1 MSECKNDGQPSMPTN
16 PVPGPKRIP
25 RLDFRDPTLA
35 PSRLNQLDACP
46 GFIGAVLEQDTDA
59 MDEGTA
65 LHAAVETA
73 IKTNE
78 IPEGLSPEHRDM
90 VEWAVGFF
98 KQIVSSQ
105 DYVSLEHEMTIPFCH
120 NKARIDV
127 LSTRICSNGGWHTVI
142 DWKFGRA
149 KQAPADRNPQMRAY
163 AVGLMQADPNIYQVK
178 LFLAYPRMQMHDT
191 AIFTRE
197 DFLIALEELA
207 VLKVKCD
214 DYLNRL
220 TPGEACKNCGRKLQC
235 SALSDLSST
244 PVFRAPLEISAQ
256 IRPLQER
263 VGQLET
269 ALAEAVSFLKNP
281 LPAYP
286 ESPANEYYEA
296 DREVRDTSVVAFLG
310 RAEML
315 TGATPI
321 SPSPMPLGRFDLYDP
336 IQLGEFRR
344 AAGVLEAFCREVK
357 QWVDEAI
364 TKHGVE
370 VPGFEVM
377 ERRGTRG
384 LTDGVKALEMLPQ
397 IQVEAGLPPEVDWA
411 RLVEGLG
418 ITLPKLESYLTEV
431 LKAAH
436 NGKPPRGSIKEL
448 TTKLTVGLNRL
459 GLVKEGTPTVF
470 VQEVKS

>member
-1 MSECKNDGQPSMPTN
+1 MKT
-16 PVPGPKRIP
+16 IP

-73 IKTNE
+73 IKTGE
-78 IPEGLSPEHRDM
+78 IPEGLTPEHRDM

-98 KQIVSSQ
+98 QARIPADCIV
-105 DYVSLEHEMTIPFCH
+105 DLEREITIPFCH

-127 LSTRICSNGGWHTVI
+127 LASAEDHEVLVL

-163 AVGLMQADPNIYQVK
+163 AVGLMQANAHVRAVHLI
-178 LFLAYPRMQMHDT
+178 LAYPRMQMFDA
-191 AIFTRE
+191 AIFARA
-197 DFLIALEELA
+197 DFLVALEELA

-235 SALSDLSST
+235 SALANLAASEA
-244 PVFRAPLEISAQ
+244 FHAPIQ
-256 IRPLQER
+256 I
-263 VGQLET
+263 
-269 ALAEAVSFLKNP
+269 
-281 LPAYP
+281 
-286 ESPANEYYEA
+286 
-296 DREVRDTSVVAFLG
+296 
-310 RAEML
+310 
-315 TGATPI
+315 
-321 SPSPMPLGRFDLYDP
+321 GRFDLYDP
-336 IQLGEFRR
+336 SQLGEFRR
-344 AAGVLEAFCREVK
+344 AAGVLEAFCKEVK

-384 LTDGVKALEMLPQ
+384 LTDGVKALEMLPE
-397 IQVEAGLPPEVDWA
+397 IQEAAGLPPEVDWA

-436 NGKPPRGSIKEL
+436 NGKPPRGSIKNL

>member
-1 MSECKNDGQPSMPTN
+1 MKNPIDPQTLSN
-16 PVPGPKRIP
+16 IEAFRNQPVPAGQNPDIYRHHVDVTADKMLEKALNDANPQPKRIP

-73 IKTNE
+73 LKTNE
-78 IPEGLSPEHRDM
+78 IPEGLTPEHRDM

-98 KQIVSSQ
+98 KTEPSTVSGIF
-105 DYVSLEHEMTIPFCH
+105 DLEREITIPFCH

-127 LSTRICSNGGWHTVI
+127 LVTCGGDYAKVI

-163 AVGLMQADPNIYQVK
+163 AVGLMQANPQLDLVT
-178 LFLAYPRMQMHDT
+178 LCLAYPRMQMYDKAT
-191 AIFTRE
+191 FTRE
-197 DFLIALEELA
+197 DFLVALEELA

-220 TPGEACKNCGRKLQC
+220 TLGAACNRCGRKLQC
-235 SALSDLSST
+235 SS
-244 PVFRAPLEISAQ
+244 VQ
-256 IRPLQER
+256 N
-263 VGQLET
+263 
-269 ALAEAVSFLKNP
+269 LAA
-281 LPAYP
+281 
-286 ESPANEYYEA
+286 SPAFHA
-296 DREVRDTSVVAFLG
+296 
-310 RAEML
+310 
-315 TGATPI
+315 PI
-321 SPSPMPLGRFDLYDP
+321 QIGRFDLYDP
-336 IQLGEFRR
+336 SQLGEFRK
-344 AAGVLEAFCREVK
+344 AAGVLEAFCKEVK

-411 RLVEGLG
+411 RLVDGVG